1 METPR
6 RTGLFARLTGK
17 GAPVPKGVYLWGDV
31 GRGKSMLM
39 DLFFDHVAVEAKRRV
54 HFAEFMLEVHAR
66 IATERAKQ
74 AGDPI
79 APSPP
84 RWPRK
89 FGCWRSTR

>member
-1 METPR
+1 MTS
-6 RTGLFARLTGK
+6 
-17 GAPVPKGVYLWGDV
+17 PVILSRGVYLWGDV

-79 APSPP
+79 APVAAALADEGRLLAFDESMV
-84 RWPRK
+84 
-89 FGCWRSTR
+89 S